1 MAFVKA
7 KQLPLIAFV
16 TALLFAANARAAL
29 IQLFDDAWDGAGD
42 PDYYY
47 SYNVDIGGDT
57 LFEFKVDFEL
67 WRDESG
73 TGPYEY
79 RYQIQNIDDAS
90 DAAFQTLTIDFPGTI
105 LSSGNDNGGSNIDVG
120 GPAISGSDVSV
131 GFSWQDYLAEGETSE
146 MFWVQSDNPPV
157 MSTLTGEGTGTPYA
171 SGDIPA
177 PSGDAP
183 IPEPATLLL
192 FGSGLI
198 GLAGVRR
205 RLAAK

>member
-1 MAFVKA
+1 
-7 KQLPLIAFV
+7 
-16 TALLFAANARAAL
+16 L
-29 IQLFDDAWDGAGD
+29 IQLFDDSWDGSGD

-47 SYNVDIGGDT
+47 SYSVDIGGGD

-67 WRDESG
+67 WQDESE

-79 RYQIQNIDDAS
+79 RYQIQNMDDAS
-90 DAAFQTLTIDFPGTI
+90 NAALQTLTIDFSGAI
-105 LSSGNDNGGSNIDVG
+105 LSSGNDNGGANTDVG

-146 MFWVQSDNPPV
+146 MFWVQSNSTPV
-157 MSTLTGEGTGTPYA
+157 MSALTGEGTGTPYA

-177 PSGDAP
+177 PSGDP

-192 FGSGLI
+192 LGSGLI
-198 GLAGVRR
+198 GLVGVRR
-205 RLAAK
+205 RMTNC